1 MFTLIPK
8 IFYADRAVGLDL
20 FVDGLGFQVGHQDA
34 TLTVITREGAKAYIV
49 EDAVFAAKDRP
60 ELSIETDRI
69 EEIYADVARRR
80 PDLLHPNGSTLTK
93 RPWGS
98 TEFALL
104 DSTSVCVV
112 FRQW

>member
-60 ELSIETDRI
+60 ELAIETDHI
-69 EEIYADVARRR
+69 EEIYADIARRR
-80 PDLLHPNGSTLTK
+80 PDLLHPNGQKLTK
-93 RPWGS
+93 RPWES